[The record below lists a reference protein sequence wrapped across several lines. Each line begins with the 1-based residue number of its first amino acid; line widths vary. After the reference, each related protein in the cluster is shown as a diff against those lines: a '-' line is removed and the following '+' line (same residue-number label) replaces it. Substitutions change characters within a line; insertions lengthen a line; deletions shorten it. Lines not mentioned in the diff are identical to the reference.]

1 MGHAESWNYDGMRR
15 CQRLPEVTHP
25 VDSTRPATVTS
36 NRVPGVIAENPP
48 EIASRD
54 RRRPDSETPADLTP
68 ERFAGSVGDPDR
80 TAFDFE
86 GFRVDFR
93 RADPLLFR
101 PSRGISKEHSMRS
114 SGVRVLAA
122 VVFTLATAAA
132 AHAQGSFFTSL
143 SGTVVD
149 SSGGVIPGADV
160 KVKNN
165 GTGAEFNT
173 VSGSDGGFTIPSLP
187 GGTYS

>member
-1 MGHAESWNYDGMRR
+1 
-15 CQRLPEVTHP
+15 
-25 VDSTRPATVTS
+25 
-36 NRVPGVIAENPP
+36 
-48 EIASRD
+48 
-54 RRRPDSETPADLTP
+54 
-68 ERFAGSVGDPDR
+68 
-80 TAFDFE
+80 
-86 GFRVDFR
+86 RVDFR

-101 PSRGISKEHSMRS
+101 PSRAISKEHSMRS

-160 KVKNN
+160 KGKNN

-187 GGTYS
+187 GGTYSGHRLVDGVQDRDAQRGHVERGDSGECEGDAVGRHPRRERHRDW